1 MAVIR
6 GPSVCRWFENCAE
19 NRKRY
24 RANERGMHARQEGR
38 SYLLYYGS
46 WYYRGISR
54 AREVAEEFSFG
65 ISIDAISRE
74 EERRKIRASRNWIPA
89 IFRELNVITCVL
101 HLIKR
106 NEGDVV
112 LPQCTI
118 EPLPAALFYRVY
130 NPNAPIRI

>member
-46 WYYRGISR
+46 RYYRGISR

-65 ISIDAISRE
+65 ILIDAISRE
-74 EERRKIRASRNWIPA
+74 GEGERTRGREKKNPRLEKLDTRDISRVECGNLCFTFNKTKRGRRRATAMYYRAS
-89 IFRELNVITCVL
+89 TCGSFL
-101 HLIKR
+101 SSL
-106 NEGDVV
+106 
-112 LPQCTI
+112 
-118 EPLPAALFYRVY
+118 
-130 NPNAPIRI
+130 